1 VPRIKY
7 VIPLLVHAINISNF
21 EQNTVKIEVT
31 TPQPTRTREVGKKW
45 MTAHLPAVCSING
58 RWRKRFVPT
67 YIWFVARGDN
77 PWAVEDAIAVSA
89 LKKIWT
95 KIYTNEKFSITSD
108 GPVFAV
114 VSSFYF
120 FYMRRS
126 GYIHPQAQQRV
137 SDTWRSVIGST
148 AIAIVN
154 TFFES
159 NKDLES
165 DEDCRAFAAEG
176 LNDLKFL
183 YSNTESDDPRVS

>member
-1 VPRIKY
+1 M
-7 VIPLLVHAINISNF
+7 
-21 EQNTVKIEVT
+21 KIEAT
-31 TPQPTRTREVGKKW
+31 TPQPPRTREVGKKW
-45 MTAHLPAVCSING
+45 ATAHLPGVCGING
-58 RWRKRFVPT
+58 RWRKKFIPT

-77 PWAVEDAIAVSA
+77 PWAVEDSIALSA

-95 KIYTNEKFSITSD
+95 KIYGNEKFAITTD

-114 VSSFYF
+114 VSSTYF
-120 FYMRRS
+120 FPMIRS
-126 GYIHPQAQQRV
+126 DYIHSQAQQRV

-154 TFFES
+154 AFFES

-165 DEDCRAFAAEG
+165 DEDCKAFAADG

-183 YSNTESDDPRVS
+183 YANTESDDPRVS